1 MKLKKRTNKEH
12 LSKLWLADLRV
23 GGRDEYSNAD
33 IEDIRSRFVG
43 TDGLKHEAIRW
54 AARVLDRVSGMTP
67 SEALQWGVKIEK
79 AINPPVAVQPIQ
91 KRLSRAGDGQRV
103 AMADDLLRVV
113 EWSFPQLGYFRD
125 DVSLEMQFN
134 LHDTVPDVLLHIGIG
149 SSAAV
154 AELCGL
160 AIESA
165 WTPLRCP
172 WCRCTPARD
181 ATMPEY
187 GERLEQAELYKVTA
201 YHVLGKHVL
210 RLDDQ
215 LFVAILKHG
224 GPHLVTVGDTA
235 ARFFD

>member
-33 IEDIRSRFVG
+33 SEDIRSRFVG

-154 AELCGL
+154 
-160 AIESA
+160 
-165 WTPLRCP
+165 R
-172 WCRCTPARD
+172 
-181 ATMPEY
+181 
-187 GERLEQAELYKVTA
+187 
-201 YHVLGKHVL
+201 
-210 RLDDQ
+210 
-215 LFVAILKHG
+215 
-224 GPHLVTVGDTA
+224 
-235 ARFFD
+235 